1 MSNTIEYKIVE
12 KEDFLEEYAA
22 IRSVIIGKGKI
33 IAEEA
38 GVSYHTYRNAVSG
51 RINNPATLGSIL
63 LACKLIHKGII
74 DKYKKKG

>member
-1 MSNTIEYKIVE
+1 
-12 KEDFLEEYAA
+12 
-22 IRSVIIGKGKI
+22 VIIGKGKI

-74 DKYKKKG
+74 DKYKKK